1 MSVEKVTVA
10 VITHNGEKLLEECL
24 SAIESQDYTEYEI
37 MLVDDN
43 STDYSVEL
51 VKRKFPKVKVLQ
63 MKDNR
68 GPNAARNAAIR
79 EADTRYVLLVDDD
92 AVLTPDC
99 LKTLMKAVSDFP
111 EGALWS
117 PRVTYYDRKDVIQ
130 FEGASL
136 HFVGEAILNNPD
148 TQVKEVLK
156 TKPFSVDAAAGVTL
170 LIDKKKALQ
179 VGLFDEDYFFGRTDG
194 EFTFRL
200 TISGFKCLSIPQALV
215 YHKVKPRG
223 LSKVF
228 YQVRNRW
235 YLILQTYS
243 WKTIFII
250 IPALL
255 IYEISVVLFLTAKG
269 ALSEYL
275 RANLAV
281 LKEFP
286 RLVHKRRRVQ
296 ALKKLSDRQVLHGG
310 DFYLRGDLIEKKYQ
324 KLAKNLLNRTLN
336 SYWKLVK
343 NLM

>member
-1 MSVEKVTVA
+1 MSVEKITVA
-10 VITHNGEKLLEECL
+10 VITYNGEKHLEECL
-24 SAIESQDYTEYEI
+24 SAIKSQGYSYYEI
-37 MLVDDN
+37 IVVDNN
-43 STDYSVEL
+43 STDHSVNL
-51 VKRKFPKVKVLQ
+51 VKEKFPEVKVLN
-63 MKDNR
+63 MKENR

-79 EADTRYVLLVDDD
+79 QADTRHILLVDDD
-92 AVLTPDC
+92 AVLAPGC
-99 LKTLMKAVSDFP
+99 LKILMKAVADFP
-111 EGALWS
+111 EGAVWT
-117 PRVTYYDRKDVIQ
+117 PRVVYYDRRNIIQ
-130 FEGASL
+130 FDGTSL
-136 HFVGEAILNNPD
+136 HFIGEAVPNNSD
-148 TQVKEVLK
+148 IEIKDVLG
-156 TKPFSVDAAAGVTL
+156 TEPFSVAAAAGIAL
-170 LIDKKKALQ
+170 IIDKKKALQ
-179 VGLFDEDYFFGRTDG
+179 IGLFDEDYFFGRTDG

-235 YLILQTYS
+235 YFILQIYS
-243 WKTIFII
+243 FKTIFII

-255 IYEISVVLFLTAKG
+255 IYEISLLLFLTAKG

-286 RLVHKRRRVQ
+286 RLMHKRRKVQ

-324 KLAKNLLNRTLN
+324 KLAKNLLNCTLN
-336 SYWKLVK
+336 LYWKVVK
-343 NLM
+343 NLI